1 MVALRHLWQE
11 QRRQRQQ
18 QLAQRQQQVQAAL
31 AVTRQQRQVKA
42 DQLHHNLATF
52 RADLAEESEL
62 WQANQHLFRLQLQ
75 QSVQVLQQETQN
87 FLAYSR
93 LERQLQAEELAEQLD
108 TFVQQLQQQTAEFLS
123 LTAIERSLMA
133 EQLAQELRQFHSE
146 LNISVTL
153 LRQEIQ
159 TQVST
164 LQQETQALLSTN
176 QHERVLMRTQQAKE
190 LTTFVE
196 KLSADVQSY
205 LWELE
210 LLREDRAQQLQQ
222 TLSQSRSDRQANVVA
237 LFQRFATFRA
247 ELQQYCTNLRASVWG
262 VDLDVNHQSNSIY
275 SNQTSPHLRHP
286 SPVGTGMEERSNPEP
301 TSAPISAIQ
310 PAAVEI
316 EKEVYNYLHQV
327 QGARLVEL
335 ETALAIN
342 RIQAVDVLRSLI
354 TKGLITQ
361 RDRVYYT
368 QEEFNL

>member
-31 AVTRQQRQVKA
+31 AATRQQRQVQA
-42 DQLHHNLATF
+42 AQVHRNLAAF
-52 RADLAEESEL
+52 RADLTEESEV
-62 WQANQHLFRLQLQ
+62 WQANQQLFRLQLQ
-75 QSVQVLQQETQN
+75 QSVQALKQETQN
-87 FLAYSR
+87 FLAYSH
-93 LERQLQAEELAEQLD
+93 LERQVQAEELAEQLD
-108 TFVQQLQQQTAEFLS
+108 TFVQKLQQQTAEFLS
-123 LTAIERSLMA
+123 LTTIERSLMA
-133 EQLAQELRQFHSE
+133 EQLAQELRQFHSA
-146 LNISVTL
+146 LNVSASL

-159 TQVST
+159 TRVST
-164 LQQETQALLSTN
+164 LQQETQTLLSTS
-176 QHERVLMRTQQAKE
+176 QHERVLMRTQQAQE

-210 LLREDRAQQLQQ
+210 LLRQERAQQLQT
-222 TLSQSRSDRQANVVA
+222 TLSHSRSDRQANLNA
-237 LFQRFATFRA
+237 LFQRFSQFRA
-247 ELQQYCTNLRASVWG
+247 ELQQYCTHLRASVWG
-262 VDLDVNHQSNSIY
+262 ADLDTDHQSCSINP
-275 SNQTSPHLRHP
+275 NQPSPRLRHP
-286 SPVGTGMEERSNPEP
+286 SPVGEGMAERANPEP
-301 TSAPISAIQ
+301 TPISSAQ
-310 PAAVEI
+310 PAVEI

-327 QGARLVEL
+327 QGARLAEL

>member
-1 MVALRHLWQE
+1 MVALRNLWQE

-31 AVTRQQRQVKA
+31 AATRQQRQIRAAQV
-42 DQLHHNLATF
+42 HHNLAAF
-52 RADLAEESEL
+52 RADLTEENEL
-62 WQANQHLFRLQLQ
+62 RQANQHLFRLQLQ
-75 QSVQVLQQETQN
+75 QSVQALQQETQN

-93 LERQLQAEELAEQLD
+93 LERQIQAEELAEQLD
-108 TFVQQLQQQTAEFLS
+108 SFVQQLQQQTAEFLS

-133 EQLAQELRQFHSE
+133 EQLAQELCQFHSK
-146 LNISVTL
+146 LNASVTL

-159 TQVST
+159 TRVST
-164 LQQETQALLSTN
+164 LQQETQALLSTS

-210 LLREDRAQQLQQ
+210 LLREDRAQQMQQ
-222 TLSQSRSDRQANVVA
+222 TLSQSRSDRQARVAA
-237 LFQRFATFRA
+237 LFQRFATFRT
-247 ELQQYCTNLRASVWG
+247 ELQQYCTNLRTSVWG
-262 VDLDVNHQSNSIY
+262 ADLENQLTQS
-275 SNQTSPHLRHP
+275 QTSPP
-286 SPVGTGMEERSNPEP
+286 SPLLQERGATDGQRSNSEP
-301 TSAPISAIQ
+301 TSAPIPPAQ
-310 PAAVEI
+310 PTPVDI
-316 EKEVYNYLHQV
+316 EKEVYNYIHQV
-327 QGARLVEL
+327 QGARLAEL
-335 ETALAIN
+335 ETALTIN

>member
-11 QRRQRQQ
+11 QRQQRQQ

-31 AVTRQQRQVKA
+31 AATRQQRQLRATQV
-42 DQLHHNLATF
+42 HNKLAAF
-52 RADLAEESEL
+52 RADLTEESEL
-62 WQANQHLFRLQLQ
+62 WQVNQHLFRLQLQ
-75 QSVQVLQQETQN
+75 QSVQALKQETQN
-87 FLAYSR
+87 FLAYSQ
-93 LERQLQAEELAEQLD
+93 LERQVQAEDVAEQLD
-108 TFVQQLQQQTAEFLS
+108 SFVQKLQQQTSEFLS
-123 LTAIERSLMA
+123 LSAIERSLMA
-133 EQLAQELRQFHSE
+133 EQLAQDLRQFHSE
-146 LNISVTL
+146 LNVSVAL
-153 LRQEIQ
+153 LRQE
-159 TQVST
+159 TQAQLAT
-164 LQQETQALLSTN
+164 LQHNTQALLSDN
-176 QHERVLMRTQQAKE
+176 QQQRVLMRTQQAKE

-210 LLREDRAQQLQQ
+210 LLRQERAQQLQQ
-222 TLSQSRSDRQANVVA
+222 ALSQSRSDRQADVAA
-237 LFQRFATFRA
+237 LFQRFGQFRI
-247 ELQQYCTNLRASVWG
+247 ELQQYCTSLRTSVWG
-262 VDLDVNHQSNSIY
+262 ADLDQNPSFKQTL
-275 SNQTSPHLRHP
+275 TSPP
-286 SPVGTGMEERSNPEP
+286 SPLLQEKGAKDREKSNPEP
-301 TSAPISAIQ
+301 TSAPTPAAQ

-335 ETALAIN
+335 ETALEIN

>member
-31 AVTRQQRQVKA
+31 AATRQQRQVRA
-42 DQLHHNLATF
+42 TQIHHKLAAF
-52 RADLAEESEL
+52 RADLTEESEL

-75 QSVQVLQQETQN
+75 QSVQALKQETQN
-87 FLAYSR
+87 FLAYSQ
-93 LERQLQAEELAEQLD
+93 LERQVQAEELAEQLD
-108 TFVQQLQQQTAEFLS
+108 SFVQKLQQQTSEFLS

-133 EQLAQELRQFHSE
+133 EQLAQDLRQFHSE
-146 LNISVTL
+146 LNVSVAL
-153 LRQEIQ
+153 LRQE
-159 TQVST
+159 TQAQLAT
-164 LQQETQALLSTN
+164 LQHNTQAQLSAN
-176 QHERVLMRTQQAKE
+176 QQRRVLMRTQQAKE

-210 LLREDRAQQLQQ
+210 LLRQERAQQLQQ
-222 TLSQSRSDRQANVVA
+222 TLSQSRSDRQADVAA
-237 LFQRFATFRA
+237 LFQRFGQFRT
-247 ELQQYCTNLRASVWG
+247 ELQEYCTNLRGAVWG
-262 VDLDVNHQSNSIY
+262 VDLKNQLDHS
-275 SNQTSPHLRHP
+275 QTSPPAPLLQER
-286 SPVGTGMEERSNPEP
+286 GTRSKEQSNPEP
-301 TSAPISAIQ
+301 TSAPIPAAQ

-327 QGARLVEL
+327 QGARLAEL
-335 ETALAIN
+335 ETALEIN